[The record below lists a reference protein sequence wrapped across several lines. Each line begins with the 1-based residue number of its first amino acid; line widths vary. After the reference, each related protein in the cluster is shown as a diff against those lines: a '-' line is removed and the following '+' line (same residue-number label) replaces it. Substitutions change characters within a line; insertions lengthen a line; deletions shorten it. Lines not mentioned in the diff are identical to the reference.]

1 LKRGY
6 SDESTIQPANLKA
19 NLKTPSI
26 VLERPSSDNPKDPT
40 LTAVPGYRA
49 AEAYVRPSPVYTI
62 GKILSYGFDLRYCIF
77 TLSLQSSTAATDS
90 IPTEIFLPQVHFPRD
105 RCEVVVSG
113 GKWSISDED
122 GGNGYMIQV
131 LKWWHR
137 EGEQSIKVTGVR
149 SASQAI
155 LAGEDEAGYLDQCQE
170 SKCSVM

>member
-1 LKRGY
+1 
-6 SDESTIQPANLKA
+6 
-19 NLKTPSI
+19 
-26 VLERPSSDNPKDPT
+26 
-40 LTAVPGYRA
+40 
-49 AEAYVRPSPVYTI
+49 
-62 GKILSYGFDLRYCIF
+62 
-77 TLSLQSSTAATDS
+77 
-90 IPTEIFLPQVHFPRD
+90 
-105 RCEVVVSG
+105 VVSG
-113 GKWSISDED
+113 GKWSHSDED